1 MKKENFV
8 SLILGT
14 IGGILFSLGMC
25 MALVEEWAAFNQGVV
40 VGVIGAAILIVMLI
54 VRRKMAGKPAIKISG
69 KTVGKILLGILGAL
83 TLGVGMCMIMVW
95 NMMLWGIVVGIVGI
109 VILLSLI
116 PICMGLK

>member
-25 MALVEEWAAFNQGVV
+25 MALVEEWASLRQGVI
-40 VGVIGAAILIVMLI
+40 VGAIGAVILIVMLI
-54 VRRKMAGKPAIKISG
+54 VRRKMSGKPAIKISA
-69 KTVGKILLGILGAL
+69 KTVGKIILGIIGAL

-95 NMMLWGIVVGIVGI
+95 NMMLWGIVVGIAGI